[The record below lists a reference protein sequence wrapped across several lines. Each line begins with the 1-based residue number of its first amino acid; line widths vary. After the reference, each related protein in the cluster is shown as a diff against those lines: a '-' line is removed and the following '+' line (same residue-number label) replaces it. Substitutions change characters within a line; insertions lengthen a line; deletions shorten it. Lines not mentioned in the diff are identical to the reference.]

1 MDTSGNVNT
10 QVKIPWITRPWNKDW
25 IFWVFLL
32 VWTAFSWQL
41 MFSEG
46 RTSSAAWLPAIIDL
60 IFQMLAGF
68 ASTFALVAFPLLV
81 VRRIYRG
88 YVARKHFSN
97 GEPAATYGK
106 NQPRG
111 WGVWLFVAAS
121 IIAIFFWIGGRD
133 QNSLAN
139 ILDGSGVDVSQDTLD
154 FNERLESLDL
164 ESVDIDALKRTL
176 DEQLESGTP
185 DNDEVAQYLA
195 EKLGE
200 KPGYRVKRSYGEIQ
214 ESLNNYFA
222 VDPTKGDITVVF
234 ERLRGY
240 MSELAGANAVMASS
254 LDLVS
259 SQSEMPPGSPDIKLL
274 KDFSSALALW
284 IDARV
289 SYYEA
294 QDACQLE
301 LSEEAFNRCQD
312 SASDEW
318 EPIMTQTIPPFQE
331 AARRLSP

>member
-1 MDTSGNVNT
+1 MDISSNT
-10 QVKIPWITRPWNKDW
+10 DARIKIPWVTRPWHKDW

-81 VRRIYRG
+81 VRRIFRG
-88 YVARKHFSN
+88 YVARMRFSN

-139 ILDGSGVDVSQDTLD
+139 ILDGSGVDVSQDNSD
-154 FNERLESLDL
+154 FNEHLASL
-164 ESVDIDALKRTL
+164 
-176 DEQLESGTP
+176 TP
-185 DNDEVAQYLA
+185 DSDELVEFYNQ
-195 EKLGE
+195 ETE
-200 KPGYRVKRSYGEIQ
+200 SKPGYTIKRSYGEIQ

-301 LSEEAFNRCQD
+301 VSEEAFNRCQD